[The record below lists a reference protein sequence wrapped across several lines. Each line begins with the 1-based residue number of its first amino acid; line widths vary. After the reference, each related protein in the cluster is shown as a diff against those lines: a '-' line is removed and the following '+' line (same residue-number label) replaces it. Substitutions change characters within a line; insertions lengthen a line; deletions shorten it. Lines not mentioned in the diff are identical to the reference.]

1 MPKFVFNLEGVL
13 RQRKHVEQEKQREL
27 AVRLKALTD
36 AQADLSRMRDSVQQ
50 ANDDLKQNHLTG
62 PLDMNFLAAHRRFL
76 TSMQRQA
83 AAIAQRIAAAQ
94 QQVDVAR
101 NALAQAAMQRKV
113 IEKLRERHHQRWL
126 DALNRKE
133 LAEQDEIGMQLSY
146 RNLADDE
153 SSIAPEGTP

>member
-1 MPKFVFNLEGVL
+1 MAKFVFNLDGVL

-36 AQADLSRMRDSVQQ
+36 AQSEMTRMRDSVQQ

-94 QQVDVAR
+94 QQVDLAR

-113 IEKLRERHHQRWL
+113 IEKLREKHHQRWL
-126 DALNRKE
+126 DEQNRKE
-133 LAEQDEIGMQLSY
+133 LAEQDEISMQLSF
-146 RNLADDE
+146 RNLADDG
-153 SSIAPEGTP
+153 STIAPEGTT